1 MAQEQQRPNVLIL
14 AATFVCGALVYAGTR
29 GSATDEPVAAL
40 QRPVVQRSTAQDLSR
55 EFRIV
60 AKRLA
65 PAVVS
70 ITTERLQR
78 SSSAWTQI
86 LNPGAEEIERSFGTG
101 FVVDAVGLVVTNHH
115 VVSGVSQV
123 LVRFHDGQEVRAQVV
138 GTDPLSDL
146 ALLQLPKRRIRYP
159 TVEFG
164 DSDALDVGDW
174 VLAIGS
180 PFGLDHTVTAGI
192 VSAKGRSRVGIAAY
206 EDFIQ
211 TDVAINPG
219 NSGGPLVNLQG
230 EVVGVTTA
238 IASENGTYQGIGF
251 AIPTRMT
258 LDVIRALREDKR
270 VIRGWLGV
278 ALQDVTAAFAARM
291 GYGHRPGAPGAL
303 VVYVGPETPAQRAN
317 LAVGDL
323 IVALDGEAVT
333 DSTHLQNMIA
343 QSKPERGPE
352 AAESSR
358 PTKAVELQV
367 VRAGAPVPML
377 VRVLLEER
385 EQPEQRVQEVS
396 KKAEVGVEVA
406 PLSDRLRRRFGW
418 TSEAEGVV
426 IVRVDPG
433 SLAAVN
439 GIRPGMVLQAVNGKP
454 VYTVQ
459 DLQTALGGDLP
470 QRLAKE
476 GVVLQV
482 WNGRISNFVWLKL

>member
-1 MAQEQQRPNVLIL
+1 MSAEQRPNVLIF
-14 AATFVCGALVYAGTR
+14 AATFVCGALVYAATR
-29 GSATDEPVAAL
+29 GSATDTRTPAPPPAVE
-40 QRPVVQRSTAQDLSR
+40 RSTAQDLAR

-78 SSSAWTQI
+78 NQSPWSMVFGR
-86 LNPGAEEIERSFGTG
+86 PGVEEIKRSFGTG
-101 FVVDAVGLVVTNHH
+101 FVVDPAGHVVTNHH

-146 ALLQLPKRRIRYP
+146 ALLQLPQRPIRYP

-164 DSDALDVGDW
+164 DSDSVDVGDW

-219 NSGGPLVNLQG
+219 NSGGPLVNLAGQ
-230 EVVGVTTA
+230 VVGVTTA
-238 IASENGTYQGIGF
+238 IASENGSYQGIGF

-258 LDVIRALREDKR
+258 REVIHALREDKR

-278 ALQDVTAAFAARM
+278 ALQDVSPSFAYRM
-291 GYGHRPGAPGAL
+291 GYGRRPGAM
-303 VVYVGPETPAQRAN
+303 VVRVNPETPASRAN

-323 IVALDGEAVT
+323 IVALDDEAIS
-333 DSTHLQNMIA
+333 DATHLQNLIA
-343 QSKPERGPE
+343 QSKPVRGPE
-352 AAESSR
+352 QAESAR
-358 PTKAVELQV
+358 ATKLVELQV
-367 VRAGAPVPML
+367 VRANQPTPMT
-377 VRVLLEER
+377 VQVTLEER
-385 EQPEQRVQEVS
+385 EQPEQRVQDVTT
-396 KKAEVGVEVA
+396 KAEVGVEVS

-418 TSEAEGVV
+418 TPDAEGVV

-439 GIRPGMVLQAVNGKP
+439 GIRPGMVLQAVNGQP
-454 VYTVQ
+454 IYSVV
-459 DLQTALGGDLP
+459 DLQKALGGDLAS
-470 QRLAKE
+470 RLSTE

-482 WNGRISNFVWLKL
+482 WDGALSHFLWLKL

>member
-1 MAQEQQRPNVLIL
+1 MAAEQRPNVLIL
-14 AATFVCGALVYAGTR
+14 AATFMCGAMVYAVTR
-29 GSATDEPVAAL
+29 GSAREAEAPAVPPPA
-40 QRPVVQRSTAQDLSR
+40 VERSTARELSR
-55 EFRIV
+55 EFRLV

-78 SSSAWTQI
+78 SDSPWNVLLRPDKQ
-86 LNPGAEEIERSFGTG
+86 EIKRSFGTG
-101 FVVDAVGLVVTNHH
+101 FVVDSAGLVVTNHH

-146 ALLQLPKRRIRYP
+146 ALLQLPKRPVRYP

-211 TDVAINPG
+211 TDAAVNPG
-219 NSGGPLVNLQG
+219 NSGGPLVNLEGQ
-230 EVVGVTTA
+230 VVGVTTA
-238 IASENGTYQGIGF
+238 IASENGSYQGIGF

-258 LDVIRALREDKR
+258 LDVIQALREDKR
-270 VIRGWLGV
+270 VIRGMLGV
-278 ALQDVTAAFAARM
+278 VLQDVSAAFAERM
-291 GYGHRPGAPGAL
+291 GYGRRPGAPGAL
-303 VVYVGPETPAQRAN
+303 VARVVPDTPAARAN

-323 IVALDGEAVT
+323 IVALDGEPIT
-333 DSTHLQNMIA
+333 DATHLQNLIA
-343 QSKPERGPE
+343 QSKPVRGPE
-352 AAESSR
+352 QAESAT
-358 PTKAVELQV
+358 PTKAVDLQV
-367 VRAGAPVPML
+367 VRAGEEPSL
-377 VRVLLEER
+377 NTVRVLLEER
-385 EQPEQRVQEVS
+385 EQPEQRVQDVT

-418 TSEAEGVV
+418 RPEAEGVV
-426 IVRVDPG
+426 IVRVDSG

-439 GIRPGMVLQAVNGKP
+439 GIRPGMVLQAVDGQP
-454 VYTVQ
+454 IYSVPQ
-459 DLQTALGGDLP
+459 LQEALGGDLP
-470 QRLAKE
+470 GRLGRE

-482 WNGRISNFVWLKL
+482 WDGQLSHFVWLKL